1 MRCNR
6 GANQPRVYIG
16 LAARLGLPLVIA
28 AVFLLGWLLR
38 ESCLLS
44 GAVLVSVCLVDP
56 RSRLISHSARAR
68 GLAVIGAPGV
78 GKSRLL
84 GAWLPGGTSFP
95 GFPS

>member
-16 LAARLGLPLVIA
+16 LAARLVLALVIA

-44 GAVLVSVCLVDP
+44 GAVVVSVCLVDP

-68 GLAVIGAPGV
+68 GLAVIGAPE
-78 GKSRLL
+78 SESPDFS